1 MLKLT
6 FLGTGGAVPSIKRAM
21 PAIALHWDKLFLWDC
36 GEGTQR
42 EMMKQG
48 VGYGSVEAIFI
59 THMHL
64 DHFLG
69 VFGLIE
75 TVRMN
80 TQREHLRIFA
90 PRGLARVIEA
100 MSPSFMRRPD
110 FIKFEEMK
118 EGELYRG
125 KDYSIS
131 AFRVEHGGNA
141 FGLVFQEDNKR
152 KFNEAEAKG
161 RGLRGPMFRE
171 IQKKGS
177 VEVGGKKVK
186 LEDVSWERKGIK
198 AVYSGDT
205 RPTESVVKASEG
217 ADLLIHDATFSE
229 EIMADEAEG
238 RFHATAADAAR
249 IAKRAGVKKLVLTH
263 VSCRHAEDVK
273 ELLGEARAIF
283 RNTELAKDGMEVE
296 VKPGKEAPI

>member
-1 MLKLT
+1 LGLQKPFLYFSIPGIAMLKVD
-6 FLGTGGAVPSIKRAM
+6 FLGTGGAVPSVKRAM

-42 EMMKQG
+42 EMMRRG
-48 VGYGSVEAIFI
+48 VGYGSIGAIFI
-59 THMHL
+59 THLHL

-75 TVRMN
+75 TIRMN
-80 TQREHLRIFA
+80 TQREHLQVFA
-90 PRGLARVIEA
+90 PRNLARVIEA

-110 FIKFEEMK
+110 FIKFEEMR

-161 RGLRGPMFRE
+161 RGLKGPMFRE
-171 IQKKGS
+171 IQKKGF
-177 VEVGGKKVK
+177 VEVGGKKIK
-186 LEDVSWERKGIK
+186 LDEVSWERK
-198 AVYSGDT
+198 
-205 RPTESVVKASEG
+205 
-217 ADLLIHDATFSE
+217 
-229 EIMADEAEG
+229 
-238 RFHATAADAAR
+238 
-249 IAKRAGVKKLVLTH
+249 
-263 VSCRHAEDVK
+263 
-273 ELLGEARAIF
+273 
-283 RNTELAKDGMEVE
+283 
-296 VKPGKEAPI
+296 

>member
-1 MLKLT
+1 MLKVD

-42 EMMKQG
+42 EMMRRG

-59 THMHL
+59 THLHL

-75 TVRMN
+75 TIRMN
-80 TQREHLRIFA
+80 TQRESLQLFA
-90 PRGLARVIEA
+90 PRGLARVIED

-110 FIKFEEMK
+110 FIRFEEMR

-152 KFNEAEAKG
+152 KFWEKKAKG
-161 RGLRGPMFRE
+161 MGLKGPMFRE
-171 IQKKGS
+171 IQKKGF
-177 VEVGGKKVK
+177 VEVGGKKIK
-186 LEDVSWERKGIK
+186 LDDVSWERKGIK
-198 AVYSGDT
+198 VVYSGDT
-205 RPTESVVKASEG
+205 QPAESVVKAAEG
-217 ADLLIHDATFSE
+217 ADLLMHDATFGE
-229 EIMADEAEG
+229 GMGDEAEG
-238 RFHATAADAAR
+238 RYHTTAAGAAR
-249 IAKRAGVKKLVLTH
+249 IAKRAGAKRLVLTH
-263 VSCRHAEDVK
+263 ISCRYADAEK
-273 ELLGEARAIF
+273 ELLSEARAIF
-283 RNTELAKDGMEVE
+283 KNTELAKDGMEIE
-296 VKPGKEAPI
+296 VKPEKEGPE

>member
-1 MLKLT
+1 MLKLD
-6 FLGTGGAVPSIKRAM
+6 FLGTGGAVPSVKRAM

-42 EMMKQG
+42 EMMRRG

-59 THMHL
+59 THLHL

-75 TVRMN
+75 TIRMN
-80 TQREHLRIFA
+80 TQREHLQVFA
-90 PRGLARVIEA
+90 PRNLARVIEA

-110 FIKFEEMK
+110 FIKFEEMR

-161 RGLRGPMFRE
+161 KGLKGPMFRE
-171 IQKKGS
+171 IQKKGF
-177 VEVGGKKVK
+177 VEVGGKKIK
-186 LEDVSWERKGIK
+186 LDDVSWERKGIK
-198 AVYSGDT
+198 VVYSGDT
-205 RPTESVVKASEG
+205 QPTESVVKEAEG
-217 ADLLIHDATFSE
+217 ADLLIHDATFGE
-229 EIMADEAEG
+229 GMGDEAEG
-238 RFHATAADAAR
+238 RLHTTAAGAAR
-249 IAKRAGVKKLVLTH
+249 IAKRAGVKKLILTH
-263 VSCRHAEDVK
+263 ISCRYADAEK
-273 ELLGEARAIF
+273 ELLSEARAIF
-283 RNTELAKDGMEVE
+283 KNTELAKDGMGIV
-296 VKPGKEAPI
+296 VKPEKEKD

>member
-1 MLKLT
+1 MLKLD
-6 FLGTGGAVPSIKRAM
+6 FLGTGGAVPSVKRAM

-42 EMMKQG
+42 EMMRRG
-48 VGYGSVEAIFI
+48 VGYGSIEAIFI
-59 THMHL
+59 THLHL

-75 TVRMN
+75 TIRMN
-80 TQREHLRIFA
+80 TQREHLQVFA
-90 PRGLARVIEA
+90 PRNLARVIEA

-110 FIKFEEMK
+110 FIKFGEMR

-161 RGLRGPMFRE
+161 RGLKGPMFRE
-171 IQKKGS
+171 IQKKGF
-177 VEVGGKKVK
+177 VEVGGKKIK
-186 LEDVSWERKGIK
+186 LDEVSWERKGIK
-198 AVYSGDT
+198 VVYSGDT
-205 RPTESVVKASEG
+205 QPTESVVKEAEG
-217 ADLLIHDATFSE
+217 ADLLIHDATFGE
-229 EIMADEAEG
+229 GMGDEAEG
-238 RFHATAADAAR
+238 RLHTTAAGAAR

-263 VSCRHAEDVK
+263 ISCRYADAEK
-273 ELLGEARAIF
+273 ELLSEARAIF
-283 RNTELAKDGMEVE
+283 KNTELAKDGMEIE
-296 VKPGKEAPI
+296 VKPEKEESE

>member
-1 MLKLT
+1 MLKVN
-6 FLGTGGAVPSIKRAM
+6 FLGTGGAVPSVKRAM

-42 EMMKQG
+42 EMMRRG

-59 THMHL
+59 THLHL

-75 TVRMN
+75 TIRMN
-80 TQREHLRIFA
+80 TQREHLQVFA
-90 PRGLARVIEA
+90 SRGLGKIIEA

-110 FIKFEEMK
+110 FIKFEEMR

-161 RGLRGPMFRE
+161 KGLKGTMFRE
-171 IQKKGS
+171 IQKKGF
-177 VEVGGKKVK
+177 VEVGGKKIK
-186 LEDVSWERKGIK
+186 LDDVSWERKGIK
-198 AVYSGDT
+198 VVYSGDT
-205 RPTESVVKASEG
+205 QPTESVVKAAEG
-217 ADLLIHDATFSE
+217 ADLLIHDATFGE
-229 EIMADEAEG
+229 GMGDEAEG
-238 RFHATAADAAR
+238 RLHTTAAGAAR

-263 VSCRHAEDVK
+263 ISCRYANAEK
-273 ELLGEARAIF
+273 ELLSEAKAIF
-283 RNTELAKDGMEVE
+283 KNTELAKDGMEIE
-296 VKPGKEAPI
+296 VKPEKEKD